1 MDNWFVN
8 KDDIILKT
16 VNSAMA
22 ELESILEY
30 KKTANYWIDDTHNIY
45 AFINNNG
52 DIEDNDKW
60 IEIHFELY
68 DNNEDIIG
76 NFFVAETKYVNHKE
90 LYDEVLAIVK
100 SYYGEQP

>member
-22 ELESILEY
+22 ELEGILEY
-30 KKTANYWIDDTHNIY
+30 EKTANYWIDDTHNIY

-52 DIEDNDKW
+52 DTEDNDKW
-60 IEIHFELY
+60 IEIHFQLY

-76 NFFVAETKYVNHKE
+76 NFFVAETGYVNRKE
-90 LYDEVLAIVK
+90 LYNEVLAIVK
-100 SYYGEQP
+100 SYYGE